1 MRFGWFGLVGLFWL
15 SRLFC
20 FVLYCMVAGV
30 MLVACGLFVL
40 GVFVAS
46 GLVVVTGLFAGVDDL
61 RCGLVNSVDM
71 CSVFIHI
78 LLLGCV

>member
-1 MRFGWFGLVGLFWL
+1 
-15 SRLFC
+15 
-20 FVLYCMVAGV
+20 

-40 GVFVAS
+40 GAFVAS

>member
-1 MRFGWFGLVGLFWL
+1 
-15 SRLFC
+15 
-20 FVLYCMVAGV
+20 

-61 RCGLVNSVDM
+61 RCGLLIVLI
-71 CSVFIHI
+71 CARFLFIF
-78 LLLGCV
+78 CY